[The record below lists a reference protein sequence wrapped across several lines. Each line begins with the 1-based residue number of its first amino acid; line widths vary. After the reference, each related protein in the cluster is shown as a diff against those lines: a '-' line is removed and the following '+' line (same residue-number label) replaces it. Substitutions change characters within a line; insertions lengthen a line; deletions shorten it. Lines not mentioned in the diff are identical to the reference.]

1 MATAVKRG
9 FEHLAVYRLS
19 EQLADDIW
27 DVVHDWR
34 ALARDTLGRQLI
46 RAADSI
52 GANLAEGSGR
62 GTYKDNHRFIDM
74 ARGSLYETRH
84 WLRRAYRRKL
94 LPREQI
100 DFLKRVIAELGPRL
114 NAYRNAIGKLMAA
127 ERPKRRPAPK

>member
-1 MATAVKRG
+1 MTTTKRG
-9 FEHLAVYRLS
+9 FENLHVYRLS
-19 EQLADDIW
+19 ERLADDVW
-27 DVVHDWR
+27 DVVHEWKS
-34 ALARDTLGRQLI
+34 LARDTIGKQLI

-62 GTYKDNHRFIDM
+62 GTYKDNHRFVDM

-100 DFLKRVIAELGPRL
+100 TFLRQLIGELSPRL
-114 NAYRNAIGKLMAA
+114 NAYRNAIRKLMIASQQQPRR
-127 ERPKRRPAPK
+127 RPK